1 MRIQG
6 RIVGIAGPSC
16 SGKTTVARG
25 LAARMKARLLHLDR
39 FWISGAH
46 RPLVAGHESFERPD
60 QYEGEALLRAALHA
74 ADEGD
79 VVIEGFL
86 LFTYPGILEACSSAF
101 LLDVSHEEL
110 VRRRL
115 GRAGEAGDDV
125 AGEGRVPEADRGWHA
140 HGREEWERFGA
151 PQASLPGVVVLH
163 PQTTTDPVDVWVD
176 GVVDDLMIA
185 IEGTPR

>member
-1 MRIQG
+1 MTG
-6 RIVGIAGPSC
+6 RIFGIAGPSC
-16 SGKTTVARG
+16 SGKTTVARA
-25 LAARMKARLLHLDR
+25 LAARMKAKLLHLDR

-60 QYEGEALLRAALHA
+60 QYDGAALLRAALHA
-74 ADEGD
+74 SEEGD

-86 LFTYPGILEACSSAF
+86 LFVYPGILQACSSAF

-115 GRAGEAGDDV
+115 GRAGGAGDDV

-151 PQASLPGVVVLH
+151 MQASLPGMTVLH
-163 PQTTTDPVDVWVD
+163 PPTTTCPVDAWVD
-176 GVVDDLMIA
+176 GVVDDLLNA
-185 IEGTPR
+185 TGGTRP